1 MPYIQVEE
9 YLPGITGLLEYSKAT
24 AAPLREL
31 TQVLLRGPS
40 MLTEGERELIA
51 AIVSHRNQCIFCET
65 AHSAAADI
73 LLDEENIAAL
83 VIKDINTAPV
93 SEKMKALLTIA
104 TQVQRGGK
112 SVTKKSIQSAD
123 CFDFFWFQG

>member
-73 LLDEENIAAL
+73 LLDEEKYSCTCN
-83 VIKDINTAPV
+83 K
-93 SEKMKALLTIA
+93 
-104 TQVQRGGK
+104 GY
-112 SVTKKSIQSAD
+112 
-123 CFDFFWFQG
+123 